1 MSWCATKRSGWM
13 VSKACAQKRLRLNKA
28 WANSEAVEELPP
40 AVAAAQKLMAQPEN
54 DRANV
59 PVASSASRSDGSN
72 GPLGVTAWMGQM
84 DGGKV
89 MNREAPNPGPGE
101 VLGEGLGCVQLRR
114 RGPRVANHWL
124 QNGSEKRPKP
134 CLSKAISL
142 ASDEARM
149 EAARLEFMT
158 LRYAAGTL
166 DTKDS
171 LFRTWCE
178 VSTARGFEPLPV
190 TADKLVEVSSVLR
203 ASGYRSG
210 LAYILE
216 AKRRHLRHGFA
227 WGEHLDVIVKDCKR
241 AFTRAIGPARKAS
254 EVRLEWLQTL
264 WNTEGNKVGV
274 RRDDRMPEGGLL
286 VWALGIHWVLR
297 EVELACLT
305 LHEDVVVRLQS
316 RDRQVTILLTSS
328 KSDPAGRGCRRTLR
342 CCGRRSCEDSGL
354 ECPYFVACSLIEM
367 QERSTGVSRSDERA
381 RGLPLIGQ
389 TGSPM
394 SFVDKD
400 KMIEAAKEDAVRVKD
415 LVEQAQQLD
424 ISAVTGHFMRRTGCK
439 RYARNGMPLDIIKH
453 MSRHSSSAVEGYVEE
468 ALEEDPGAQSK
479 LSDFQQVQKALT
491 EFRQDLEEIR
501 EKQQVVSIPIESET
515 DSKLIE
521 QVAKMKDEL
530 GPQYI
535 RNRSSQK
542 VHSTFGCQFS
552 DAPSTWSTRCG
563 WKWVSAGRQAV
574 ACGATE
580 IKSFKLCDKCFAQ
593 EDA

>member
-1 MSWCATKRSGWM
+1 M